1 MECLTGSIRMV
12 NGTFN
17 NEGRL
22 EVCYNN
28 EWGTVCDDYFDHE
41 EAKVVCRQL
50 QFPVNGETTVV

>member
-1 MECLTGSIRMV
+1 MV
-12 NGTFN
+12 NGTSN

-28 EWGTVCDDYFDHE
+28 EWGTVCDDCFDRE

-50 QFPVNGETTVV
+50 KFPVNGETTVV

>member
-12 NGTFN
+12 NGISN

-28 EWGTVCDDYFDHE
+28 EWGIVCNDNFDDE

-50 QFPVNGETTVV
+50 QFPVDGETLV